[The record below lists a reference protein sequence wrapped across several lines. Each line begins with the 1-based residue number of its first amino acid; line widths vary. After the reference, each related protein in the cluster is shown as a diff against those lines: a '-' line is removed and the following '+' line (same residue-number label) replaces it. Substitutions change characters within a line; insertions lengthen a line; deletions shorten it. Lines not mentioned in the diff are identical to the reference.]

1 MLKYMRSFTCSIL
14 VLFFIP
20 VVFTL
25 SHASQVDINSADV
38 ATLAKD
44 INGIGTSKAQAI
56 VDYREANGPFATVD
70 DLVQVQGIGVKT
82 LDRIREFVT
91 LTPATDTAS
100 SETSASESASVSSD
114 SEQPSLLA
122 N

>member
-1 MLKYMRSFTCSIL
+1 MLKYMRSFMGSIL
-14 VLFFIP
+14 VLFFLP
-20 VVFTL
+20 VVFTI

-56 VDYREANGPFATVD
+56 VDYREANGPFASVD

-114 SEQPSLLA
+114 SEQPSLPA